1 MVRRE
6 GYANDIWLTE
16 NGIENVDVVKNYQQK
31 VLNESGYSITESD
44 NNGTNSEV
52 LGLDVSENQ
61 QQHQQEVSDLS
72 NKRPSRISKTRAVM
86 ALKQPE
92 FMDEGDEDRSRGK
105 KRKSAANKDG
115 SHAGASSGKKR
126 SNGNGTGRKTKV
138 QVLLEK
144 QLEDRLERKNEREN
158 KDDEAIIRS
167 MDNTERK
174 DCCLKC
180 ASNLYRHLLEKGDL
194 EEFKKCFQDVR
205 NIPNHD
211 QEDAPNGLHLI
222 PYAIVLEKFD
232 FAEFATKFVLD
243 PNTVRPA
250 VPTKYVTYEDD
261 TGHNR
266 GFGAYGNRAFR

>member
-16 NGIENVDVVKNYQQK
+16 SGIENVDVVISYQQK
-31 VLNESGYSITESD
+31 VLAESGYSITESD
-44 NNGTNSEV
+44 NNGVNSEV

-61 QQHQQEVSDLS
+61 QQQQQEVSDLR

-92 FMDEGDEDRSRGK
+92 FMEEEDEDKSRGK

-115 SHAGASSGKKR
+115 SHAVASDGKRR
-126 SNGNGTGRKTKV
+126 SNGSGTGRKTKA

-144 QLEDRLERKNEREN
+144 QLEDRLERKRERQSKN
-158 KDDEAIIRS
+158 DEAIIRS
-167 MDNTERK
+167 MDHAERK

-180 ASNLYRHLLEKGDL
+180 ASDLYRHLLEKGDL
-194 EEFKKCFQDVR
+194 EGFKKCFQDVR

-232 FAEFATKFVLD
+232 FAEFATKFVHD
-243 PNTVRPA
+243 PNVVRPV
-250 VPTKYVTYEDD
+250 VPTKYVTYDD
-261 TGHNR
+261 GTGHNR
-266 GFGAYGNRAFR
+266 GAGAYGNRAFR